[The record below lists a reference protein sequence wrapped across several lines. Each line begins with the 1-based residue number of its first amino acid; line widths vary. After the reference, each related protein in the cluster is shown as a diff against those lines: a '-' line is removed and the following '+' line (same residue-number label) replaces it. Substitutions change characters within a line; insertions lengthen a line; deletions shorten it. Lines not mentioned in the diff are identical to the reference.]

1 MDQLKPVI
9 TLMYLKMYYVHFVK
23 MLKEKALLLQLVGPD
38 ARTFREATQRSQKGI
53 IHVFI
58 CIQHYCTHLL

>member
-9 TLMYLKMYYVHFVK
+9 TLMYLKMYYVYFVK
-23 MLKEKALLLQLVGPD
+23 MLRENALLLQLVWPD
-38 ARTFREATQRSQKGI
+38 ARIFREAAQRSQKGI
-53 IHVFI
+53 IHLFI